1 MAKFNHLT
9 KDYENALQ
17 QLESAMSRDNHDDLE
32 RAGCIQ
38 YFEFCFELAW
48 KTLQAYFT
56 EQGLHDVASPRGCL
70 KQAFKMGLIQDE
82 TLWLQMLTDRNLS
95 THTYDLEVS
104 LSVYGRLQNHVTEL
118 RHLLVKLRTLS

>member
-9 KDYENALQ
+9 KDYENAFK
-17 QLESAMSRDNHDDLE
+17 QLESAMSRDNPDDLE

-48 KTLQAYFT
+48 KTLHAYFT

-82 TLWLQMLTDRNLS
+82 KLWLQMLTDRNLS
-95 THTYDLEVS
+95 THTYDIQVC
-104 LSVYGRLQNHVTEL
+104 LSVYGRLKNHVAEL
-118 RHLLVKLRTLS
+118 HNLLLKVRSLS